1 MTKNPEIRI
10 AGVAAKRTKI
20 RLCICL
26 LSLLTVNT
34 CVYGFDEPADSP
46 HSTGFLIAALTG
58 TASDTRPGS
67 PTAQMEGRRG
77 VSAPEAPPHLQPK
90 KQMPISP
97 AKQEGAQVPAGS
109 LEKETPASG
118 GFTVEYSALGKA
130 RARLLAEINKSLTV
144 ELPPAEFLGQPDERA
159 TRVNNLSLL
168 DATALAL
175 GYSNEVAASSAKR
188 DMSNYYAAASLGPL
202 LPRVDLKINGGREE
216 SNPSTRTDT
225 LGVRAPSDT
234 HNRTDRQLYI
244 RQALMDLPSYFE
256 RQRQNLLLKSAE
268 HGLSNTQ
275 ERVAYDTLV
284 SFLRLIQL
292 RMDVVL
298 AKAYEVELKKLLEY
312 MTARAE
318 AGGSSPADMQRV
330 KGRVINTRST
340 VIEAQGAYESGLV
353 EFRRLTGVVPSS
365 ITIPESLL
373 PMLPM
378 DFDTSMTTAVQNN
391 FELQAA
397 LRDMESVAQERRAMQ
412 GRLAP
417 KLEIELSSIRSYN
430 AGGVDGSVRLPGGTI
445 YPDQDDKRAMLVMS
459 WNLLNG
465 GADMMQAKALASKR
479 MEYEYRAKEIQRK
492 LEEALRVNFNAL
504 RSISGRIDGVRQEM
518 ESNDLVLAAFNE
530 QLFAANRS
538 LLDVLDAYQRQY
550 NSRAELARLLT
561 AEATAGLQMLRN
573 MGQLQEG
580 IAALR

>member
-1 MTKNPEIRI
+1 MTMNTAVRV
-10 AGVAAKRTKI
+10 ADAAAKRTKI
-20 RLCICL
+20 RRSICL
-26 LSLLTVNT
+26 LGLLAVHT
-34 CVYGFDEPADSP
+34 CAYGSDAPADSRP
-46 HSTGFLIAALTG
+46 STGILIAALSLETPP
-58 TASDTRPGS
+58 ARL
-67 PTAQMEGRRG
+67 EGRRG
-77 VSAPEAPPHLQPK
+77 IGAPEAPPHIQAK
-90 KQMPISP
+90 KQIPAAP
-97 AKQEGAQVPAGS
+97 AKQADAQVSAGS
-109 LEKETPASG
+109 GATGMPASSPPAADH
-118 GFTVEYSALGKA
+118 SAPGKA
-130 RARLLAEINKSLTV
+130 RARLLAEMNKSLTV
-144 ELPPAEFLGQPDERA
+144 ELPPAEFLAQPDAGA
-159 TRVNNLSLL
+159 TRVEKLSLL
-168 DATALAL
+168 DAAALAL
-175 GYSNEVAASSAKR
+175 GYSNEVAASTAKR
-188 DMSNYYAAASLGPL
+188 DMSSYYAAASLGPL

-216 SNPSTRTDT
+216 SSPSTRTDA
-225 LGVRAPSDT
+225 LGVRVPSDT
-234 HNRTDRQLYI
+234 HNRTDQQLYI

-298 AKAYEVELKKLLEY
+298 AKNYEVELQKLLEY
-312 MTARAE
+312 MAARAE

-330 KGRVINTRST
+330 KGRVINTRSI

-373 PMLPM
+373 PELPK
-378 DFDTSMTTAVQNN
+378 DFEASMATAVQNN

-397 LRDMESVAQERRAMQ
+397 LRDTESVAQERRAMQ
-412 GRLAP
+412 GKLAP

-430 AGGVDGSVRLPGGTI
+430 AGGVAGSSPNCLEPNCFAT
-445 YPDQDDKRAMLVMS
+445 QDDKRAMLVMS

-479 MEYEYRAKEIQRK
+479 LEYEYRAREIQRK
-492 LEEALRVNFNAL
+492 LEEAIRVNFNAL

-550 NSRAELARLLT
+550 NSRTELARLLT
-561 AEATAGLQMLRN
+561 SEATAGLQMLRN